1 MVISKLGINLLVGY
15 KTFFNLNFILTYN
28 MYEPVLPSLFYFVPC
43 NRYGGWSF
51 FWQMHWTMSVTP
63 FLHVVECSQIIVEP
77 LQ

>member
-43 NRYGGWSF
+43 NQVRRLE
-51 FWQMHWTMSVTP
+51 
-63 FLHVVECSQIIVEP
+63 FL
-77 LQ
+77 LADAL